1 MGDGGG
7 TDYQNGIWLP
17 KRSSAHSE
25 GCFTV
30 TQDLSAEDTR
40 EFESSQRDILPNFK
54 PNLPIELAEDLMRV
68 NYKKLTYS
76 T

>member
-30 TQDLSAEDTR
+30 TQDLSTEDSGNLSQVK
-40 EFESSQRDILPNFK
+40 EIYSQILSQIFPES
-54 PNLPIELAEDLMRV
+54 
-68 NYKKLTYS
+68 
-76 T
+76 